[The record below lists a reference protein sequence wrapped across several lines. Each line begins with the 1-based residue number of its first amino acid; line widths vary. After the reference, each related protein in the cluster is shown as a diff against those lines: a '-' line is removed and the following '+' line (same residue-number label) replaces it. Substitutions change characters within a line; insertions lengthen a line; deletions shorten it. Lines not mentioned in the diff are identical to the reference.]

1 MFMSTLFLGDGNVRL
16 GNTENSF
23 MSKSLEPNEDLEF
36 NSTQK
41 YEATCPS
48 ECTKRLTESI

>member
-36 NSTQK
+36 NST
-41 YEATCPS
+41 
-48 ECTKRLTESI
+48 